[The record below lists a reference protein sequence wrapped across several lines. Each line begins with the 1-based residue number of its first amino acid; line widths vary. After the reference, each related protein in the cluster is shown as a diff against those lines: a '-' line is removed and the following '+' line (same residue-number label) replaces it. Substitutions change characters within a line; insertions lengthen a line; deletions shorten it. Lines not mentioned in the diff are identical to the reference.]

1 MHDTH
6 DTNQP
11 WGGNTVDIAD
21 VESRCKEYEIRT
33 IECVFPDAQ
42 GLPRGKRIP
51 TNHFL
56 DTAFRGFEL
65 ANAALVWSRQCDVI
79 QNISY
84 TNFDTG
90 YPDMVAVPDLDSFRP
105 VPWHPGAASVICDC
119 AEPDGAQ
126 VAVSTRRILK
136 DVVAEARSLGFEPH
150 VGAELE
156 FYLLDADGQP
166 LYDTI
171 DCYSLTRGAT
181 LEPFMARL
189 RDDLAA
195 MGVVIEACN
204 TEYGPAQVEMNM
216 RYGDALHAADDAL
229 RFKMAVKEIAAQ
241 MGYRA
246 TFMAKPLPGQS
257 GSGFHL
263 HQSLGD
269 VDSGT
274 NVFAGTAPT
283 DVETGLMG
291 HYLAGLL
298 AHMPA
303 ITALGSPT
311 INAYK
316 RIEDHSFAPLHACWG
331 MDNRTV
337 GIRVIAGHGAANRL
351 EWRAGAAD
359 ANPYLIIAACIAA
372 GLDGVKRRLTP
383 PSRVSGDAYARHDL
397 PLLPASFDA
406 ALELLEHDTFLGELL
421 GAFRE
426 VFVAL
431 GRHELA
437 LWRTAVTDWE
447 RARYIDA

>member
-1 MHDTH
+1 M
-6 DTNQP
+6 
-11 WGGNTVDIAD
+11 DIAD
-21 VESRCKEYEIRT
+21 VESRCKEFEIRT

-51 TNHFL
+51 TRHFL

-65 ANAALVWSRQCDVI
+65 ANAALVWGRQCDVI
-79 QNISY
+79 QDIAYS
-84 TNFDTG
+84 NFDTG

-119 AEPDGAQ
+119 VEHDGAE
-126 VAVSTRRILK
+126 VAVSTRRILRQ
-136 DVVAEARSLGFEPH
+136 VVAEARALGYEPKI
-150 VGAELE
+150 GAELE
-156 FYLLDADGQP
+156 FYLLDRSGQP
-166 LYDTI
+166 LYEEV

-181 LEPFMARL
+181 LEPFMQRL
-189 RDDLAA
+189 RDNLAE
-195 MGVVIEACN
+195 MGVVVEACN
-204 TEYGPAQVEMNM
+204 TEFGPAQVEMNM
-216 RYGDALHAADDAL
+216 HYAGALEAADDTL
-229 RFKMAVKEIAAQ
+229 RFKMAVKEIATE

-263 HQSLGD
+263 HQSLADPDTGA
-269 VDSGT
+269 
-274 NVFAGTAPT
+274 NVFAGATPADLEGGP
-283 DVETGLMG
+283 MG

-316 RIEDHSFAPLHACWG
+316 RISDHSFAPLHACWG

-337 GIRVIAGHGAANRL
+337 GVRVIAGHGAANRL
-351 EWRAGAAD
+351 EWRGGAAD
-359 ANPYLIIAACIAA
+359 ANPYLVAAACIAA
-372 GLDGVKRRLTP
+372 GLDGIRRHLTP
-383 PSRVSGDAYARHDL
+383 PGRVTGDAYTRTDL
-397 PLLPASFDA
+397 PLLPASFEA
-406 ALELLEHDTFLGELL
+406 ALDILDHDPFVGGLL

-431 GRHELA
+431 GNYELS
-437 LWRTAVTDWE
+437 LWRLAVTDWE